1 MLLFPGK
8 RHSER
13 DASPN
18 TDSTLFLDIDRRLQE
33 WRNNDLPFGG
43 VGVIAMGDLFQL
55 PPVAGTS
62 LPHASTITGHPA
74 GMLFSRFELVQ
85 LQRQMR
91 TDDQGHLDQLNYFR
105 NPAFSSTPIKD
116 SKILHS
122 LKTISSSDY
131 ESDPLWYDA
140 TIIVS
145 ENVTRVTLN
154 RSQALLFAKKNNQ
167 PVISWRHTLADQS
180 RPYFVEASGGNLT
193 RLEEI
198 LSSIPDMTFYFVK
211 GAPAV
216 LKDNIWTS
224 EGLVNGRMCHL
235 HSLTLSG
242 PNASKSW
249 ERIAGALPGEEVML
263 PEPPLSVNIQLETA
277 SETLSSLS
285 IVDGITVLPLLEQRD
300 SPRTLV
306 TAKRTNSLS
315 RMLSKRLRLSYFD
328 FGLDLAFAVTYH
340 KVQGRTLDRVI
351 IDLASIG
358 HISVAAFYV
367 AISRTRRQE
376 HIRILPWDN
385 IISRRQLEVKK
396 FDKVLIEWF
405 ATATN
410 NEELLS
416 KIGVNNSDINRRR
429 QCSSDVDEN
438 DGDSAQFQSQ
448 RTRLAE
454 SDSSDSED
462 ASSHVHTTL

>member
-1 MLLFPGK
+1 
-8 RHSER
+8 
-13 DASPN
+13 
-18 TDSTLFLDIDRRLQE
+18 
-33 WRNNDLPFGG
+33 
-43 VGVIAMGDLFQL
+43 
-55 PPVAGTS
+55 
-62 LPHASTITGHPA
+62 
-74 GMLFSRFELVQ
+74 
-85 LQRQMR
+85 
-91 TDDQGHLDQLNYFR
+91 
-105 NPAFSSTPIKD
+105 
-116 SKILHS
+116 
-122 LKTISSSDY
+122 
-131 ESDPLWYDA
+131 
-140 TIIVS
+140 
-145 ENVTRVTLN
+145 
-154 RSQALLFAKKNNQ
+154 
-167 PVISWRHTLADQS
+167 
-180 RPYFVEASGGNLT
+180 
-193 RLEEI
+193 
-198 LSSIPDMTFYFVK
+198 
-211 GAPAV
+211 
-216 LKDNIWTS
+216 
-224 EGLVNGRMCHL
+224 
-235 HSLTLSG
+235 
-242 PNASKSW
+242 
-249 ERIAGALPGEEVML
+249 
-263 PEPPLSVNIQLETA
+263 
-277 SETLSSLS
+277 
-285 IVDGITVLPLLEQRD
+285 
-300 SPRTLV
+300 
-306 TAKRTNSLS
+306 
-315 RMLSKRLRLSYFD
+315 MLSKKLRLSYFD

-462 ASSHVHTTL
+462 ASSYVHTTL